1 MLNLLFKKYGRIRIR
16 VVFRVR
22 IRIRVFSARSDPGPV
37 SSQRSDPSKPHS
49 DPQPIFIGSSQPP
62 KLILYQDDIK
72 ITFLLKWITF
82 LRKASVSHY
91 FFSCDFG
98 YRMRNQVRQN
108 KDKLSKKQRQKDK
121 HANRLT
127 DKQGDTQK
135 YLLVKIFRYWP
146 NFLSGSQNMT
156 KNFSCEKKHLRQKL

>member
-1 MLNLLFKKYGRIRIR
+1 M
-16 VVFRVR
+16 
-22 IRIRVFSARSDPGPV
+22 
-37 SSQRSDPSKPHS
+37 
-49 DPQPIFIGSSQPP
+49 
-62 KLILYQDDIK
+62 
-72 ITFLLKWITF
+72 
-82 LRKASVSHY
+82 
-91 FFSCDFG
+91 
-98 YRMRNQVRQN
+98 MNQIRQN

-156 KNFSCEKKHLRQKL
+156 KIFSCEKKTFEAETLIIQVLETYRQMNSSSFAVYR